1 MSEAEA
7 MELLVLHAEPERDP
21 KLSAGTL
28 MKVLNR
34 YQAEDMTYTEEAVQR
49 AICDAWD
56 LKVNKA
62 TDYFDLSV
70 NGRNMSS
77 NQVKKNCEER
87 ARYYRRRLPIHV
99 A

>member
-1 MSEAEA
+1 MSESEA
-7 MELLVLHAEPERDP
+7 MDMLNLHAEPERDP
-21 KLSAGTL
+21 KLSAATL
-28 MKVLNR
+28 MKVLRR
-34 YQAEDMTYTEEAVQR
+34 YQAEDMTYEDEAVMR

-56 LKVNKA
+56 LKVNKS

-70 NGRNMSS
+70 NGRNMNT
-77 NQVKKNCEER
+77 NQVKSNCEER

>member
-7 MELLVLHAEPERDP
+7 LEILNLHAEPDRDP
-21 KLSAGTL
+21 RLSAATL
-28 MKVLNR
+28 EKVLRR
-34 YQAEDMTYTEEAVQR
+34 YVDEEGAYDDEAVMK

-56 LKVNKA
+56 LKVNKSS
-62 TDYFDLSV
+62 DYFDLTV
-70 NGRNMSS
+70 NGRNMST